1 MDELLELLQRAVPHV
16 DWRNEDDLIGRGR
29 LDSLDVFALI
39 GELGANYGIR
49 ILPEDILPE
58 HFSSA
63 GAIRAF
69 LAKYL

>member
-1 MDELLELLQRAVPHV
+1 MDELLELLKRAVPHV
-16 DWRNEDDLIGRGR
+16 DWLNEADLTQRGR

-58 HFSSA
+58 NFASA
-63 GAIRAF
+63 GAIQAF